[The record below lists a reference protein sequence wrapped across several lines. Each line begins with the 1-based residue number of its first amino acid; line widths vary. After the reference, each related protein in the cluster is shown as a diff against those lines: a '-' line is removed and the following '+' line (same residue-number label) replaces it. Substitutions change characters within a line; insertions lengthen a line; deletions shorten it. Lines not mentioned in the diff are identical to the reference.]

1 MPRASLHDLYV
12 EDLRDLYSAET
23 QLLKAL
29 PRMAKAADA
38 RELRAVFEEHL
49 DVTRGQ
55 VERLDGIFAGLGE
68 KPRGSKSVAM
78 EGLIER
84 AREAI
89 ERQAHPAVR
98 DAALIGAGQ
107 RVEHHEMAGYE
118 CARTYARLLGYDE
131 AAELLQEA
139 LDEEAEADVRLTEL
153 AQTVILIEAEDPE
166 EDDEPA
172 PKKKPTKRKAG
183 AGKR

>member
-38 RELRAVFEEHL
+38 RELRAAFDEHL
-49 DVTRGQ
+49 QITRGQ
-55 VERLDGIFAGLGE
+55 VERLEGIFAELGE
-68 KPRGSKSVAM
+68 KPKGPKSAAM
-78 EGLIER
+78 AGLVER
-84 AREAI
+84 AKDAVGRA
-89 ERQAHPAVR
+89 AHPAVR

-107 RVEHHEMAGYE
+107 RIEHHEMAGYE

-153 AQTVILIEAEDPE
+153 AQSVILIEAEEPE
-166 EDDEPA
+166 DGRA
-172 PKKKPTKRKAG
+172 GKKAAGRKATSR
-183 AGKR
+183 K

>member
-49 DVTRGQ
+49 EVTRGQ
-55 VERLDGIFAGLGE
+55 VERLEGIFADLGE
-68 KPRGSKSVAM
+68 KPRGAKSVAM
-78 EGLIER
+78 EGLIDR

-89 ERQAHPAVR
+89 GRTSHPAVR

-118 CARTYARLLGYDE
+118 CARTYARLLGYDD

-153 AQTVILIEAEDPE
+153 AQTVILIEAEEPDE
-166 EDDEPA
+166 EDEPVA
-172 PKKKPTKRKAG
+172 KKGPAKRKATT
-183 AGKR
+183 AKR